1 MKTIR
6 LFLIAFIIAALT
18 AVSPLYGQ
26 KLKPDAVPE
35 DVKQAMDFEYPNVKI
50 LYWELNNNVYIA
62 NFKEDNSPGKCYI
75 SKTGQWQKTVYPV
88 PRAELPSAITD
99 YVKDNFANYTISV
112 SQLQEMP
119 NVRIHYYIEA
129 KPEGVGY
136 EPSTLTFN
144 EVGTLME
151 RHDPANFDK
160 DAKSVVDPKS
170 SAKPSTASANNT
182 SAGKATASNNTGKP
196 ATNTGKP
203 ATPSSNT
210 GKPAANTGKPATP
223 SSNSG
228 KPATNTGKPASPSS
242 STGKPAANTSK
253 PATSSSTAGKPATN
267 TGKPAANT
275 SKTATQSS
283 TAGKPA
289 ANTGKPSSSQSAGKP
304 STPAANN
311 SGKTATANNSK
322 PKKEKEEKPVYD
334 DRGNK
339 AIDANTVP
347 ANIKATLSKKVQR
360 PEELHWFKVDTFY
373 VANFIAREQKNEVF
387 IGQSGAW
394 VKTYTVIPEV
404 SVSGNMAKHLQ
415 TYYKGYRF
423 KNAIRETRADKKD
436 VVMVEIY
443 EKDNWKQKLVTT
455 FFFDKTG
462 KLLRTVDPNYE
473 LGGQAKESAEDESLE
488 KYYEKMNMSNK
499 TDDNTNIPK
508 DVMNAF
514 KTKYPHVTGVT
525 WAETSD
531 GSYTATYYG
540 TRGKEICTIN
550 SYGTITETMTL
561 GNPDNLLSSI
571 ASYIKQN
578 YKNSKVVEYYAVK
591 KIVDKKNFYKVIIA
605 DKKTKVEQELWFT
618 TSGKFVE

>member
-6 LFLIAFIIAALT
+6 LSLIALMAFLLAAIT
-18 AVSPLYGQ
+18 PLHGQ

-35 DVKQAMDFEYPNVKI
+35 EVKQTMDFEYSNVKI
-50 LYWELNNNVYIA
+50 LYWELSDGVYIA

-75 SKTGQWQKTVYPV
+75 AKDGQWQKTVYPV

-99 YVKDNFANYTISV
+99 YVKQNFTNYTIAV

-136 EPSTLTFN
+136 EPSILTFN
-144 EVGTLME
+144 EVGTLKD

-160 DAKSVVDPKS
+160 EAKSVVDPKAA
-170 SAKPSTASANNT
+170 AKPATASA
-182 SAGKATASNNTGKP
+182 SSAAAGKPTASNNTGKPAQPSSSAGKP

-203 ATPSSNT
+203 ATSTSNSSSSANKPSANT
-210 GKPAANTGKPATP
+210 GKPAQSSSSANKPAANTGKPAT
-223 SSNSG
+223 SSTASNAG
-228 KPATNTGKPASPSS
+228 KTTATTGKPASSQ
-242 STGKPAANTSK
+242 TVSK
-253 PATSSSTAGKPATN
+253 PATTTARPTTAST
-267 TGKPAANT
+267 
-275 SKTATQSS
+275 S
-283 TAGKPA
+283 T
-289 ANTGKPSSSQSAGKP
+289 T
-304 STPAANN
+304 TTT
-311 SGKTATANNSK
+311 SGKMADK
-322 PKKEKEEKPVYD
+322 QKKEKEEKPVYD
-334 DRGNK
+334 ERGNK
-339 AIDANTVP
+339 AIDANAVP
-347 ANIKATLSKKVQR
+347 AIVKTTLSKKVQR
-360 PEELHWFKVDTFY
+360 PEELHWFKVDTLY

-387 IGQSGAW
+387 IGPSGTW
-394 VKTYTVIPEV
+394 VKTYTVLPEV

-423 KNAIRETRADKKD
+423 KNAIKETRADKQD
-436 VVMVEIY
+436 ITMVEIY

-455 FFFDKTG
+455 FYFDKTG

-499 TDDNTNIPK
+499 SNDNDNVPK

-514 KTKYPHVTGVT
+514 KAKYPHVTGVT
-525 WAETSD
+525 WAETDD
-531 GSYTATYYG
+531 GSYSASYYG
-540 TRGKEICTIN
+540 TRGKEICIIN

-571 ASYIKQN
+571 SSYIKQN
-578 YKNSKVVEYYAVK
+578 YKNNKVVEYYAVK

>member
-6 LFLIAFIIAALT
+6 LSLIALMAFLLAAIT
-18 AVSPLYGQ
+18 PLHGQ

-35 DVKQAMDFEYPNVKI
+35 EVKQTMDFEYSNVKI
-50 LYWELNNNVYIA
+50 LYWELSDGVYIA

-75 SKTGQWQKTVYPV
+75 AKDGQWQKTVYPV

-99 YVKDNFANYTISV
+99 YVKQNFTNYTIAV

-136 EPSTLTFN
+136 EPSILTFN
-144 EVGTLME
+144 EVGTLKD

-160 DAKSVVDPKS
+160 EAKSVVDPKAA
-170 SAKPSTASANNT
+170 AKPATASA
-182 SAGKATASNNTGKP
+182 SSAAAGKPTASNNTGKPAQPSSSAGKP

-203 ATPSSNT
+203 ATSTSNSSSSANKPSANT
-210 GKPAANTGKPATP
+210 GKPAQSSSSANKPAANTGKPAT
-223 SSNSG
+223 SSTASNAG
-228 KPATNTGKPASPSS
+228 KTTATTGKPASSQ
-242 STGKPAANTSK
+242 TVSK
-253 PATSSSTAGKPATN
+253 PATTTARPTTAST
-267 TGKPAANT
+267 
-275 SKTATQSS
+275 S
-283 TAGKPA
+283 T
-289 ANTGKPSSSQSAGKP
+289 T
-304 STPAANN
+304 T
-311 SGKTATANNSK
+311 SGKTADK

-334 DRGNK
+334 ERGNK
-339 AIDANTVP
+339 AIDANAVP
-347 ANIKATLSKKVQR
+347 AIVKTTLSKKVQR
-360 PEELHWFKVDTFY
+360 PEELHWFKVDTLY

-387 IGQSGAW
+387 IGPSGTW
-394 VKTYTVIPEV
+394 VKTYTVLPEV

-423 KNAIRETRADKKD
+423 KNAIKETRADKQD
-436 VVMVEIY
+436 ITMVEIY

-455 FFFDKTG
+455 FYFDKTG

-499 TDDNTNIPK
+499 SNDNDNVPK

-514 KTKYPHVTGVT
+514 KAKYPHVTGVT
-525 WAETSD
+525 WAETDD
-531 GSYTATYYG
+531 GSYSASYYG
-540 TRGKEICTIN
+540 TRGKEICIIN

-571 ASYIKQN
+571 SSYIKQN
-578 YKNSKVVEYYAVK
+578 YKNNKVVEYYAVK

>member
-6 LFLIAFIIAALT
+6 LSLIALMAFLLAAVT
-18 AVSPLYGQ
+18 PLHGQ
-26 KLKPDAVPE
+26 KLKSDAVPE
-35 DVKQAMDFEYPNVKI
+35 EVKQTMDFEYSNVKI
-50 LYWELNNNVYIA
+50 LYWELSDGVYIA

-75 SKTGQWQKTVYPV
+75 SKDGQWQKTVYPV
-88 PRAELPSAITD
+88 PRTELPSAITD
-99 YVKDNFANYTISV
+99 YVKQNFTNYSIAV

-136 EPSTLTFN
+136 EPSILTFN
-144 EVGTLME
+144 EVGTLKD

-160 DAKSVVDPKS
+160 EAKSVVDPKAAAKPAAASAS
-170 SAKPSTASANNT
+170 SATAANSGKTTT
-182 SAGKATASNNTGKP
+182 SNTGKP
-196 ATNTGKP
+196 ATSTGKPAQSSSTASKTSSTNTGKP
-203 ATPSSNT
+203 AQSSSTASKTTSSNT
-210 GKPAANTGKPATP
+210 GKPATTSSKTTP
-223 SSNSG
+223 
-228 KPATNTGKPASPSS
+228 TTGKPASSS
-242 STGKPAANTSK
+242 SNTASK
-253 PATSSSTAGKPATN
+253 PATSSAKPAQ
-267 TGKPAANT
+267 
-275 SKTATQSS
+275 SSS
-283 TAGKPA
+283 TASKTTTPA
-289 ANTGKPSSSQSAGKP
+289 SNSSS
-304 STPAANN
+304 
-311 SGKTATANNSK
+311 KT
-322 PKKEKEEKPVYD
+322 KKEKEEKPVYD
-334 DRGNK
+334 ERGNK
-339 AIDANTVP
+339 AIDANSVP
-347 ANIKATLSKKVQR
+347 ANIKTTLSKKVQR

-423 KNAIRETRADKKD
+423 KNAIKETRADKQD
-436 VVMVEIY
+436 VTMVEIY

-499 TDDNTNIPK
+499 SDDNNNIPK
-508 DVMNAF
+508 DVLNAF
-514 KTKYPHVTGVT
+514 KVKYPHVTGVT
-525 WAETSD
+525 WAETDD
-531 GSYTATYYG
+531 GSYSASYYG
-540 TRGKEICTIN
+540 TRGKEICIIN

-578 YKNSKVVEYYAVK
+578 YKNCKVVEYYAVK

>member
-6 LFLIAFIIAALT
+6 LSLIALMAFLLAAIT
-18 AVSPLYGQ
+18 PLHGQ

-35 DVKQAMDFEYPNVKI
+35 EVKQTMDFEYSNVKI
-50 LYWELNNNVYIA
+50 LYWELSDGVYIA

-75 SKTGQWQKTVYPV
+75 TKDGQWQKTIYPV

-99 YVKDNFANYTISV
+99 YVKQNFTNYTIAV

-136 EPSTLTFN
+136 EPSILTFN
-144 EVGTLME
+144 EVGTLKE

-160 DAKSVVDPKS
+160 EAKSVVDPKAAAKPAAASAS
-170 SAKPSTASANNT
+170 SAT
-182 SAGKATASNNTGKP
+182 AGKATASNNTGKP
-196 ATNTGKP
+196 ASNNTGKP
-203 ATPSSNT
+203 AQ
-210 GKPAANTGKPATP
+210 
-223 SSNSG
+223 
-228 KPATNTGKPASPSS
+228 
-242 STGKPAANTSK
+242 
-253 PATSSSTAGKPATN
+253 SSSTAGKPATN
-267 TGKPAANT
+267 SGNSSSSANKTSANTGKSTTTGKPAQ
-275 SKTATQSS
+275 SSS
-283 TAGKPA
+283 TASKPA
-289 ANTGKPSSSQSAGKP
+289 NSNTGKPATTSSKTTPTTGKPATSSTASNAGKTTSSTGKPASSQSANKP
-304 STPAANN
+304 GTPAANSSN
-311 SGKTATANNSK
+311 KTATASDSK
-322 PKKEKEEKPVYD
+322 SKKEKEKEEKPVYD
-334 DRGNK
+334 ERGNK
-339 AIDANTVP
+339 AIDANSVP

-387 IGQSGAW
+387 IGPSGVW

-423 KNAIRETRADKKD
+423 KNAIKETRADKQD
-436 VVMVEIY
+436 VTMVEIY

-455 FFFDKTG
+455 FYFDKTG

-499 TDDNTNIPK
+499 SDDNSNIPK
-508 DVMNAF
+508 DVLNAF
-514 KTKYPHVTGVT
+514 KAKYPHVTGVT

-531 GSYTATYYG
+531 GSYSASYYG
-540 TRGKEICTIN
+540 TRGKEICIIN

-578 YKNSKVVEYYAVK
+578 YKNNKVVEYYAVK
-591 KIVDKKNFYKVIIA
+591 KIIDKKNFYKVIIA

>member
-6 LFLIAFIIAALT
+6 LSLIALMTFLLAT
-18 AVSPLYGQ
+18 VTPLHGQ

-35 DVKQAMDFEYPNVKI
+35 EVKQTMDFEYSNVKI
-50 LYWELNNNVYIA
+50 LYWELSNGVYIA

-75 SKTGQWQKTVYPV
+75 SKDGQWQKTVYPV
-88 PRAELPSAITD
+88 PRTELPSAITD
-99 YVKDNFANYTISV
+99 YVKQNFTNYSIAV

-136 EPSTLTFN
+136 EPSILTFN
-144 EVGTLME
+144 EVGTLKE

-160 DAKSVVDPKS
+160 EAKSVVDPKAAAKPAAASAS
-170 SAKPSTASANNT
+170 SATASKT
-182 SAGKATASNNTGKP
+182 TASNNTGKP
-196 ATNTGKP
+196 AQSSSTASKT
-203 ATPSSNT
+203 TSSNT
-210 GKPAANTGKPATP
+210 GKPATTSSKTTPTTSKPASSSNNTTSKPATSTAKPAQSSSTASKTTSSNTGKPATT
-223 SSNSG
+223 SS
-228 KPATNTGKPASPSS
+228 KTTPTTAKPASSS
-242 STGKPAANTSK
+242 SNTASK
-253 PATSSSTAGKPATN
+253 PATSTAKPAQSSSTA
-267 TGKPAANT
+267 
-275 SKTATQSS
+275 SKTT
-283 TAGKPA
+283 TPA
-289 ANTGKPSSSQSAGKP
+289 SNSSSKA
-304 STPAANN
+304 
-311 SGKTATANNSK
+311 
-322 PKKEKEEKPVYD
+322 KKEKEEKPVYD
-334 DRGNK
+334 ERGNK
-339 AIDANTVP
+339 AIDANSVP

-387 IGQSGAW
+387 IGPSGAW

-423 KNAIRETRADKKD
+423 KNAIKETRADKQD
-436 VVMVEIY
+436 VTMVEIY

-499 TDDNTNIPK
+499 SDDNNNIPK
-508 DVMNAF
+508 DVLNAF
-514 KTKYPHVTGVT
+514 KVKYPHVTGVT
-525 WAETSD
+525 WAETDD
-531 GSYTATYYG
+531 GSYSATYYG
-540 TRGKEICTIN
+540 TRGKEICIIN

-578 YKNSKVVEYYAVK
+578 YKNNKVVEYYAVK

>member
-6 LFLIAFIIAALT
+6 LSLIALMAFLLAAIT
-18 AVSPLYGQ
+18 PLHGQ

-35 DVKQAMDFEYPNVKI
+35 EVKQTMDFEYSNVKI
-50 LYWELNNNVYIA
+50 LYWELSDGVYIA

-75 SKTGQWQKTVYPV
+75 AKNGQWQKTVYPV

-99 YVKDNFANYTISV
+99 YVNQNFANYTIAV

-136 EPSTLTFN
+136 EPSILTFN
-144 EVGTLME
+144 EVGTLKE

-160 DAKSVVDPKS
+160 EAKSVVDPKAA
-170 SAKPSTASANNT
+170 AKPATASA
-182 SAGKATASNNTGKP
+182 SGAAAGKATASNSTGKPAQSSSTASKPAANNGKPATSSTASNAGKATSTTGKPASSQSTGKPAQSSSSASKPASNTGKP
-196 ATNTGKP
+196 ATSSTASNAGKATSTTGKP
-203 ATPSSNT
+203 AN
-210 GKPAANTGKPATP
+210 
-223 SSNSG
+223 
-228 KPATNTGKPASPSS
+228 
-242 STGKPAANTSK
+242 
-253 PATSSSTAGKPATN
+253 
-267 TGKPAANT
+267 
-275 SKTATQSS
+275 
-283 TAGKPA
+283 
-289 ANTGKPSSSQSAGKP
+289 SQSASKP
-304 STPAANN
+304 STP
-311 SGKTATANNSK
+311 ATANNSK

-334 DRGNK
+334 ERGNK
-339 AIDANTVP
+339 AIDANSVP

-387 IGQSGAW
+387 IGPSGVW
-394 VKTYTVIPEV
+394 VKTFTVLPEV

-423 KNAIRETRADKKD
+423 KNAIKETRADKKD

-455 FFFDKTG
+455 FYFDKTG
-462 KLLRTVDPNYE
+462 KLLRTVDPDYE
-473 LGGQAKESAEDESLE
+473 LGGGQSKEKNEDESLE

-499 TDDNTNIPK
+499 SDDNSNIPK
-508 DVMNAF
+508 DVLNAF
-514 KTKYPHVTGVT
+514 KAKYPHVTGVT

-531 GSYTATYYG
+531 GSYSASYYG
-540 TRGKEICTIN
+540 TRGKEICIIN

-571 ASYIKQN
+571 SSYIKQN
-578 YKNSKVVEYYAVK
+578 YKNNKIVEYYAVK
-591 KIVDKKNFYKVIIA
+591 KIIDKKNFYKVIIA

>member
-6 LFLIAFIIAALT
+6 LSLIALMAFMLAAIT
-18 AVSPLYGQ
+18 PVHGQ

-35 DVKQAMDFEYPNVKI
+35 EVKQTMDFEYSNVKI
-50 LYWELNNNVYIA
+50 QYWELNNGVYIA
-62 NFKEDNSPGKCYI
+62 NFKEDNSPGRCYI
-75 SKTGQWQKTVYPV
+75 AKDGQWQKTVYPV

-99 YVKDNFANYTISV
+99 YVKQNFNNYSIAV

-136 EPSTLTFN
+136 EPSILTFN
-144 EVGTLME
+144 EVGTLKE

-160 DAKSVVDPKS
+160 DAKSVVDPKA
-170 SAKPSTASANNT
+170 AKPAPVANNNT
-182 SAGKATASNNTGKP
+182 DANSGKNTASNNGKTTANTGKP
-196 ATNTGKP
+196 ASSTTKPAQPNSTTGKP
-203 ATPSSNT
+203 ATASNKTASTSSHTGKPASTSSNT
-210 GKPAANTGKPATP
+210 GKPATTGNKPNTSTNTGSKTTASSSSSKTTTGQNTNKPAT
-223 SSNSG
+223 SSA
-228 KPATNTGKPASPSS
+228 KPTT
-242 STGKPAANTSK
+242 TTK
-253 PATSSSTAGKPATN
+253 PATSSSSSS
-267 TGKPAANT
+267 
-275 SKTATQSS
+275 SKTAE
-283 TAGKPA
+283 
-289 ANTGKPSSSQSAGKP
+289 
-304 STPAANN
+304 
-311 SGKTATANNSK
+311 K

-334 DRGNK
+334 ERGNK
-339 AIDANTVP
+339 AIDANAVP
-347 ANIKATLSKKVQR
+347 AIVKTTLSKKVQR

-387 IGQSGAW
+387 IDPSGAW

-423 KNAIRETRADKKD
+423 KTAIKETRADKQD
-436 VVMVEIY
+436 VTMVEIY

-455 FFFDKTG
+455 FYFDKTG

-473 LGGQAKESAEDESLE
+473 FGGQAKESAEDESLE

-499 TDDNTNIPK
+499 ADNNSNIPK
-508 DVMNAF
+508 DVLNAF

-525 WAETSD
+525 WAETND
-531 GSYTATYYG
+531 GSYSASYYG
-540 TRGKEICTIN
+540 TRGKEICIIN

-578 YKNSKVVEYYAVK
+578 YKNNRVVEYYAVK

>member
-6 LFLIAFIIAALT
+6 LSLIALMAFLLAAIT
-18 AVSPLYGQ
+18 PLHSQ

-35 DVKQAMDFEYPNVKI
+35 EVKQTMDFEYSNVKI
-50 LYWELNNNVYIA
+50 LYWELIDGVYIA

-75 SKTGQWQKTVYPV
+75 TKNGQWQKTVYPV

-99 YVKDNFANYTISV
+99 YVNQNFANYTIAV

-136 EPSTLTFN
+136 EPSILTFN
-144 EVGTLME
+144 EVGALKE

-160 DAKSVVDPKS
+160 EAKSVVDPKAA
-170 SAKPSTASANNT
+170 AKPATASA
-182 SAGKATASNNTGKP
+182 SGAAAGKGTASNNTGKPAQSSSSAGKP

-203 ATPSSNT
+203 ATSSTASNAGKATSTT
-210 GKPAANTGKPATP
+210 GKPASSQTASKPAQSSSSASKPAASTGKPAT
-223 SSNSG
+223 SSTASNAG
-228 KPATNTGKPASPSS
+228 KATSTTGKPASSQS
-242 STGKPAANTSK
+242 AS
-253 PATSSSTAGKPATN
+253 
-267 TGKPAANT
+267 
-275 SKTATQSS
+275 SKTATAS
-283 TAGKPA
+283 
-289 ANTGKPSSSQSAGKP
+289 
-304 STPAANN
+304 
-311 SGKTATANNSK
+311 NSK

-334 DRGNK
+334 ERGNK
-339 AIDANTVP
+339 AIDANSVP
-347 ANIKATLSKKVQR
+347 AAVKTALTKKVQR

-373 VANFIAREQKNEVF
+373 VANFIAREQRNEVF
-387 IGQSGAW
+387 ITKSGVW
-394 VKTYTVIPEV
+394 EKTFTVLPEA
-404 SVSGNMAKHLQ
+404 SVSGNMAKHIQ

-423 KNAIRETRADKKD
+423 KNAIKETRADKQD
-436 VVMVEIY
+436 VTMVEIY

-455 FFFDKTG
+455 FYFDKTG

-488 KYYEKMNMSNK
+488 KYYEKMNMSNRAENN
-499 TDDNTNIPK
+499 DNIPK
-508 DVMNAF
+508 DVLNAF
-514 KTKYPHVTGVT
+514 KAKYPHVTGVT
-525 WAETSD
+525 WAETND
-531 GSYTATYYG
+531 GSYSASYYG
-540 TRGKEICTIN
+540 TRGKEICIIN

-571 ASYIKQN
+571 SSYIKQN
-578 YKNSKVVEYYAVK
+578 YKNNKIVEYYAVK
-591 KIVDKKNFYKVIIA
+591 KIIDKKNFYKVIIA

>member
-6 LFLIAFIIAALT
+6 LSIIAIMAFLL
-18 AVSPLYGQ
+18 AAIAPLHGQ

-35 DVKQAMDFEYPNVKI
+35 EVKQTMDFEYSNVKI
-50 LYWELNNNVYIA
+50 LFWELSDGVYIA

-75 SKTGQWQKTVYPV
+75 SKDGQWQKTVYPV
-88 PRAELPSAITD
+88 PRTELPSAITD
-99 YVKDNFANYTISV
+99 YVKQNYNNYSISV

-136 EPSTLTFN
+136 EPSILTFN
-144 EVGTLME
+144 EVGTLKD

-160 DAKSVVDPKS
+160 EAKSVVDPRAAAA
-170 SAKPSTASANNT
+170 AKP
-182 SAGKATASNNTGKP
+182 ATASNNNNASAGKTTASNTGKPATSTEKPTTTPKP

-203 ATPSSNT
+203 STTTSN
-210 GKPAANTGKPATP
+210 AGKPATP
-223 SSNSG
+223 SSKPSTSANTGAKPTAPSSSSKTTTSQSAN
-228 KPATNTGKPASPSS
+228 KPATSSAKPTP
-242 STGKPAANTSK
+242 TANIK
-253 PATSSSTAGKPATN
+253 PATSSSSIKTTA
-267 TGKPAANT
+267 
-275 SKTATQSS
+275 
-283 TAGKPA
+283 
-289 ANTGKPSSSQSAGKP
+289 
-304 STPAANN
+304 
-311 SGKTATANNSK
+311 K
-322 PKKEKEEKPVYD
+322 PKQEEKQVYD
-334 DRGNK
+334 ERGNK
-339 AIDANTVP
+339 AIDANSVP
-347 ANIKATLSKKVQR
+347 AAVKTALTKKAQR
-360 PEELHWFKVDTFY
+360 PEELHWFKMDTIY
-373 VANFIAREQKNEVF
+373 IANFIAREQRNEVF
-387 IGQSGAW
+387 ITKSGLW
-394 VKTYTVIPEV
+394 EKTLTVLPEA

-423 KNAIRETRADKKD
+423 KTAIKETRADKQD
-436 VVMVEIY
+436 ITMVEIY

-455 FFFDKTG
+455 FYFDKTG
-462 KLLRTVDPNYE
+462 KLIRTVDPNYE

-499 TDDNTNIPK
+499 ANDNDNVPK

-514 KTKYPHVTGVT
+514 KAKYPHVTGVT
-525 WAETSD
+525 WAETDD
-531 GSYTATYYG
+531 GSYSATYYG
-540 TRGKEICTIN
+540 TRGKEICIIN

-578 YKNSKVVEYYAVK
+578 YKNNKVVEYYAVK

>member
-6 LFLIAFIIAALT
+6 LSLIALMAFLLAAIT
-18 AVSPLYGQ
+18 PLHGQ

-35 DVKQAMDFEYPNVKI
+35 EVKQTMDFEYSNVKI
-50 LYWELNNNVYIA
+50 LYWELSDGVYIA

-75 SKTGQWQKTVYPV
+75 TKDGQWQKTVYPV
-88 PRAELPSAITD
+88 PRTELPSAITD
-99 YVKDNFANYTISV
+99 YVKQNFTNYTIAV

-136 EPSTLTFN
+136 EPSILTFN
-144 EVGTLME
+144 EVGTLKD

-160 DAKSVVDPKS
+160 EAKSVVDPKAAAKPATASAS
-170 SAKPSTASANNT
+170 SAAAGKTTASNTGKTAQSSSTASKSSTNT
-182 SAGKATASNNTGKP
+182 SKP

-203 ATPSSNT
+203 ATSSTASNAGKTTSTT
-210 GKPAANTGKPATP
+210 GKPANSQSAGKPAQSSSSASKTSANTGKPATNT
-223 SSNSG
+223 SSTASNAG
-228 KPATNTGKPASPSS
+228 KATSTTGKPA
-242 STGKPAANTSK
+242 
-253 PATSSSTAGKPATN
+253 
-267 TGKPAANT
+267 
-275 SKTATQSS
+275 
-283 TAGKPA
+283 
-289 ANTGKPSSSQSAGKP
+289 SSQSAGKP
-304 STPAANN
+304 ASQAANSSN
-311 SGKTATANNSK
+311 KNATASNSK
-322 PKKEKEEKPVYD
+322 PKKEKEEEPVYD
-334 DRGNK
+334 ERGNK
-339 AIDANTVP
+339 AIDANSVP
-347 ANIKATLSKKVQR
+347 AVVKTTLSKKIQR
-360 PEELHWFKVDTFY
+360 PEELHWFKVDTFF

-387 IGQSGAW
+387 IGPSGTW
-394 VKTYTVIPEV
+394 VKTYTVLPEV

-423 KNAIRETRADKKD
+423 KNAIKETRADKKD

-455 FFFDKTG
+455 FYFDKTG

-499 TDDNTNIPK
+499 SDDNSNVPK
-508 DVMNAF
+508 DVLNAF
-514 KTKYPHVTGVT
+514 KAKYPHVTGVT

-531 GSYTATYYG
+531 GSYSASYYG
-540 TRGKEICTIN
+540 TRGKEICIIN

-571 ASYIKQN
+571 SSYIKQN
-578 YKNSKVVEYYAVK
+578 YKNNKVVEYYAVK
-591 KIVDKKNFYKVIIA
+591 KIIDKKNFYKVIIA

>member
-6 LFLIAFIIAALT
+6 LSLIALMAFLLAAIT
-18 AVSPLYGQ
+18 PLHGQ

-35 DVKQAMDFEYPNVKI
+35 EVKQTMDFEYSNVKI
-50 LYWELNNNVYIA
+50 LYWELIDGVYIA

-75 SKTGQWQKTVYPV
+75 TKNGQWQKTVYPV

-99 YVKDNFANYTISV
+99 YVNQNFANYTIAV

-136 EPSTLTFN
+136 EPSILTFN
-144 EVGTLME
+144 EVGALKE

-160 DAKSVVDPKS
+160 EAKSVVDPKAA
-170 SAKPSTASANNT
+170 AKPATASA
-182 SAGKATASNNTGKP
+182 SGAAAGKGTASNNTGKPAQSSSSAGKP

-203 ATPSSNT
+203 ATSNTASNAGKATSTTGKPASSQTASKPAQSSSSASKPASNT
-210 GKPAANTGKPATP
+210 GKPASSSTASNAGKAT
-223 SSNSG
+223 S
-228 KPATNTGKPASPSS
+228 TTGKPASSQS
-242 STGKPAANTSK
+242 AS
-253 PATSSSTAGKPATN
+253 
-267 TGKPAANT
+267 
-275 SKTATQSS
+275 SKTATAS
-283 TAGKPA
+283 
-289 ANTGKPSSSQSAGKP
+289 
-304 STPAANN
+304 
-311 SGKTATANNSK
+311 NSK

-334 DRGNK
+334 ERGNK
-339 AIDANTVP
+339 AIDANSVP
-347 ANIKATLSKKVQR
+347 AAVKTALTKKVQR

-373 VANFIAREQKNEVF
+373 VANFIAREQRNEVF
-387 IGQSGAW
+387 ITKSGVW
-394 VKTYTVIPEV
+394 EKTFTVLPEA
-404 SVSGNMAKHLQ
+404 SVSGNMAKHIQ

-423 KNAIRETRADKKD
+423 KNAIKETRADKQD
-436 VVMVEIY
+436 VTMVEIY

-455 FFFDKTG
+455 FYFDKTG

-488 KYYEKMNMSNK
+488 KYYEKMNMSNRAENN
-499 TDDNTNIPK
+499 DNIPK
-508 DVMNAF
+508 DVLNAF
-514 KTKYPHVTGVT
+514 KAKYPHVTGVT
-525 WAETSD
+525 WAETND
-531 GSYTATYYG
+531 GSYSASYYG
-540 TRGKEICTIN
+540 TRGKEICIIN

-571 ASYIKQN
+571 SSYIKQN
-578 YKNSKVVEYYAVK
+578 YKNNKIVEYYAVK
-591 KIVDKKNFYKVIIA
+591 KIIDKKNFYKVIIA

>member
-6 LFLIAFIIAALT
+6 LSLIALMAFLLAAIT
-18 AVSPLYGQ
+18 PLHGQ

-35 DVKQAMDFEYPNVKI
+35 EVKQTMDFEYSNVKI
-50 LYWELNNNVYIA
+50 LYWELIDGVYIA

-75 SKTGQWQKTVYPV
+75 TKNGQWQKTVYPV

-99 YVKDNFANYTISV
+99 YVNQNFANYTIAV

-136 EPSTLTFN
+136 EPSLLTFN
-144 EVGTLME
+144 EVGTLKE

-160 DAKSVVDPKS
+160 EAKSVVDPKAV
-170 SAKPSTASANNT
+170 AKPATASA
-182 SAGKATASNNTGKP
+182 SGAAAGKATASNSTGKPAQSSSTASKPAANNGKPATSSTASNAGKATSTTGKPASSQSTGKPTQSSSSASKPASNTGKP
-196 ATNTGKP
+196 AT
-203 ATPSSNT
+203 
-210 GKPAANTGKPATP
+210 
-223 SSNSG
+223 
-228 KPATNTGKPASPSS
+228 
-242 STGKPAANTSK
+242 
-253 PATSSSTAGKPATN
+253 SSTASNAGKATST
-267 TGKPAANT
+267 TGK
-275 SKTATQSS
+275 TA
-283 TAGKPA
+283 
-289 ANTGKPSSSQSAGKP
+289 SSQSASKP
-304 STPAANN
+304 STP
-311 SGKTATANNSK
+311 ATANNSK

-334 DRGNK
+334 ERGNK
-339 AIDANTVP
+339 AIDANSVP

-387 IGQSGAW
+387 IGPSGVW
-394 VKTYTVIPEV
+394 VKTFTVLPEV

-423 KNAIRETRADKKD
+423 KNAIKETRADKKD

-455 FFFDKTG
+455 FYFDKTG
-462 KLLRTVDPNYE
+462 KLLRTVDPDYE
-473 LGGQAKESAEDESLE
+473 LGGGQSKEKNEDESLE

-499 TDDNTNIPK
+499 SDDNSNIPK
-508 DVMNAF
+508 DVLNAF
-514 KTKYPHVTGVT
+514 KAKYPHVTGVT

-531 GSYTATYYG
+531 GSYSASYYG
-540 TRGKEICTIN
+540 TRGKEICIIN

-571 ASYIKQN
+571 SSYIKQN
-578 YKNSKVVEYYAVK
+578 YKNNKIVEYYAVK
-591 KIVDKKNFYKVIIA
+591 KIIDKKNFYKVIIA

>member
-6 LFLIAFIIAALT
+6 LSLIALMAFLLAAIT
-18 AVSPLYGQ
+18 PLHGQ

-35 DVKQAMDFEYPNVKI
+35 EVKQTMDFEYSNVKI
-50 LYWELNNNVYIA
+50 LYWELSDGVYIA

-75 SKTGQWQKTVYPV
+75 TKDGQWQKTVYPV

-99 YVKDNFANYTISV
+99 YVKQNFTNYSITV

-129 KPEGVGY
+129 RPEGVGY
-136 EPSTLTFN
+136 EPSILTFN
-144 EVGTLME
+144 EVGVLKE
-151 RHDPANFDK
+151 RKDPANFDK
-160 DAKSVVDPKS
+160 EAKSVVDPKAAAKPAAASAS
-170 SAKPSTASANNT
+170 SAA
-182 SAGKATASNNTGKP
+182 AGKATASNNTGKP
-196 ATNTGKP
+196 AQPSSSASKP
-203 ATPSSNT
+203 ATSSQSAS
-210 GKPAANTGKPATP
+210 KPAQSSSSASKPAT
-223 SSNSG
+223 NSG
-228 KPATNTGKPASPSS
+228 KPATSSTASNAGKTTSTTGKPASSQ
-242 STGKPAANTSK
+242 TVSK
-253 PATSSSTAGKPATN
+253 PATTTARPTTSSTS
-267 TGKPAANT
+267 T
-275 SKTATQSS
+275 ST
-283 TAGKPA
+283 
-289 ANTGKPSSSQSAGKP
+289 
-304 STPAANN
+304 
-311 SGKTATANNSK
+311 SGKTADK

-334 DRGNK
+334 ERGNK
-339 AIDANTVP
+339 AIDANAVP
-347 ANIKATLSKKVQR
+347 AIVKTTLSKKVQR

-387 IGQSGAW
+387 IGPSGAW
-394 VKTYTVIPEV
+394 VKTYTVLPEV

-423 KNAIRETRADKKD
+423 KTAIKETRADKQD
-436 VVMVEIY
+436 VTMVEIY

-455 FFFDKTG
+455 FYFDKTG

-473 LGGQAKESAEDESLE
+473 LGGQTKESAEDESLE

-499 TDDNTNIPK
+499 ADNNSNIPK
-508 DVMNAF
+508 DVLNAF
-514 KTKYPHVTGVT
+514 KAKYPHVTGVT
-525 WAETSD
+525 WAETDD
-531 GSYTATYYG
+531 GSYSASYYG
-540 TRGKEICTIN
+540 TRGKEICIIN

-571 ASYIKQN
+571 SSYIKQN
-578 YKNSKVVEYYAVK
+578 YKNNKIVEYYAVK

>member
-6 LFLIAFIIAALT
+6 LSIIALMAFLLAAIT
-18 AVSPLYGQ
+18 PLHGQ

-35 DVKQAMDFEYPNVKI
+35 EVKQTMDFEYSNVKI
-50 LYWELNNNVYIA
+50 LYWELSNGVYIA

-75 SKTGQWQKTVYPV
+75 AKDGQWQKTVYPV
-88 PRAELPSAITD
+88 PRTELPSAITD
-99 YVKDNFANYTISV
+99 YVKQNFTNYTISV

-136 EPSTLTFN
+136 EPSILTFN
-144 EVGTLME
+144 EVGTLKD

-160 DAKSVVDPKS
+160 EAKSVVDPK
-170 SAKPSTASANNT
+170 AAPKPTTASNNNNA
-182 SAGKATASNNTGKP
+182 SSSKATASNNTGKP
-196 ATNTGKP
+196 ATSANKP
-203 ATPSSNT
+203 ATNKSSSSANKSSSNT
-210 GKPAANTGKPATP
+210 GKPATSANKPVQSGSTANKPATSASNSSSSANKPSANTGKPATSASKP
-223 SSNSG
+223 AQSNSTASKPASSQSAS
-228 KPATNTGKPASPSS
+228 KPATSS
-242 STGKPAANTSK
+242 AKTTTTTTSK
-253 PATSSSTAGKPATN
+253 PATSSSSSS
-267 TGKPAANT
+267 
-275 SKTATQSS
+275 SKTTE
-283 TAGKPA
+283 
-289 ANTGKPSSSQSAGKP
+289 
-304 STPAANN
+304 
-311 SGKTATANNSK
+311 K

-339 AIDANTVP
+339 AIDENTVP
-347 ANIKATLSKKVQR
+347 AKIKATLSKKVQR

-387 IGQSGAW
+387 IGPSGVW

-423 KNAIRETRADKKD
+423 KNAIKETRADKQD
-436 VVMVEIY
+436 VTMVEIY

-473 LGGQAKESAEDESLE
+473 LGGQTKESDEDDSLE

-499 TDDNTNIPK
+499 ADNNSNIPK

-514 KTKYPHVTGVT
+514 KAKYPHITGVT
-525 WAETSD
+525 WAETDD
-531 GSYTATYYG
+531 GSYSASYYG
-540 TRGKEICTIN
+540 TRGKEICIIN

-571 ASYIKQN
+571 SSYIKQN

>member
-1 MKTIR
+1 MKTIQIS
-6 LFLIAFIIAALT
+6 LFALILACLT
-18 AVSPLYGQ
+18 AITPLYGQ
-26 KLKPDAVPE
+26 KLKADMVPE
-35 DVKQAMDFEYPNVKI
+35 EVKQTMDFEYSSVKI
-50 LYWELNNNVYIA
+50 LYWELSNNVYIA

-75 SKTGQWQKTVYPV
+75 SKTGEWQKTVYPV

-99 YVKDNFANYTISV
+99 YVKTNFANYTISV

-119 NVRIHYYIEA
+119 NVRIHYYVEA

-136 EPSTLTFN
+136 EPSILTFN

-160 DAKSVVDPKS
+160 EAKSVVDPK
-170 SAKPSTASANNT
+170 TASATPPAKTGNDKTNAT
-182 SAGKATASNNTGKP
+182 SGK
-196 ATNTGKP
+196 
-203 ATPSSNT
+203 PSSNT
-210 GKPAANTGKPATP
+210 GKPATTASNTGKPAT
-223 SSNSG
+223 SANAG
-228 KPATNTGKPASPSS
+228 KPATTTNNKPSTATNSNKPASSSTTKPTNNTPKKPGTTANTGKTTP
-242 STGKPAANTSK
+242 N
-253 PATSSSTAGKPATN
+253 STAGKPA
-267 TGKPAANT
+267 
-275 SKTATQSS
+275 
-283 TAGKPA
+283 
-289 ANTGKPSSSQSAGKP
+289 SSQSSNKP
-304 STPAANN
+304 SAVANN
-311 SGKTATANNSK
+311 NEKNATANNSK

-334 DRGNK
+334 ERGNK
-339 AIDANTVP
+339 AIDANSVP
-347 ANIKATLSKKVQR
+347 ANIKATLSKKAQR

-387 IGQSGAW
+387 IGPSGAW
-394 VKTYTVIPEV
+394 VKTYTVLPET
-404 SVSGNMAKHLQ
+404 SVSGNMAKHIQ

-423 KNAIRETRADKKD
+423 KNAIKETRADKQD
-436 VVMVEIY
+436 VTMVEIY

-499 TDDNTNIPK
+499 ADNNSNIPK

-514 KTKYPHVTGVT
+514 KAKYPHVTGVT
-525 WAETSD
+525 WAETND
-531 GSYTATYYG
+531 GSYTASYYG

-550 SYGTITETMTL
+550 SYGTITETMTM

-578 YKNSKVVEYYAVK
+578 YKNNKVVEYYAVK
-591 KIVDKKNFYKVIIA
+591 KIVEKKNFYKVIIA

>member
-6 LFLIAFIIAALT
+6 LSIIALMAFLLAAIT
-18 AVSPLYGQ
+18 PLHGQ

-35 DVKQAMDFEYPNVKI
+35 EVKQTMDFEYSNVKI
-50 LYWELNNNVYIA
+50 LYWELSDGVYIA

-75 SKTGQWQKTVYPV
+75 TKDGQWQKTVYPV

-99 YVKDNFANYTISV
+99 YVKQNFTNYSITV

-129 KPEGVGY
+129 RPEGVGY
-136 EPSTLTFN
+136 EPSILTFN
-144 EVGTLME
+144 EVGVLKE
-151 RHDPANFDK
+151 RKDPANFDK
-160 DAKSVVDPKS
+160 EAKSVVDPKAAAKPAAASAS
-170 SAKPSTASANNT
+170 SAA
-182 SAGKATASNNTGKP
+182 AGKATASNNTGKP
-196 ATNTGKP
+196 AQPSSSAGKSASNSTASNAGKTTSTTGKP
-203 ATPSSNT
+203 ASSQSAS
-210 GKPAANTGKPATP
+210 KPAQSSSSASKPAT
-223 SSNSG
+223 NSG
-228 KPATNTGKPASPSS
+228 KPATSSNASNAGKTTSTTGKPASSQ
-242 STGKPAANTSK
+242 TVSK
-253 PATSSSTAGKPATN
+253 PATTTARPTTSSTS
-267 TGKPAANT
+267 T
-275 SKTATQSS
+275 ST
-283 TAGKPA
+283 
-289 ANTGKPSSSQSAGKP
+289 
-304 STPAANN
+304 
-311 SGKTATANNSK
+311 SGKTADK

-334 DRGNK
+334 ERGNK
-339 AIDANTVP
+339 AIDANAVP
-347 ANIKATLSKKVQR
+347 AIVKTTLSKKVQR

-387 IGQSGAW
+387 IGPSGAW
-394 VKTYTVIPEV
+394 VKTYTVLPEV

-423 KNAIRETRADKKD
+423 KTAIKETRADKQD
-436 VVMVEIY
+436 VTMVEIY

-455 FFFDKTG
+455 FYFDKTG

-499 TDDNTNIPK
+499 ADNNSNIPK
-508 DVMNAF
+508 DVLNAF
-514 KTKYPHVTGVT
+514 KAKYPHVTGVT
-525 WAETSD
+525 WAETDD
-531 GSYTATYYG
+531 GSYSASYYG
-540 TRGKEICTIN
+540 TRGKEICIIN

-571 ASYIKQN
+571 SSYIKQN
-578 YKNSKVVEYYAVK
+578 YKNNKIVEYYAVK